1 MNSIRLAIFWG
12 TLAWAET
19 GDVDT
24 SSCNISLPWTVSK
37 TDYSDVSDTV
47 FASLF
52 QCPGDLNGCGDRTLL
67 TCQEATYV
75 RTCSCASNCRVYRDC
90 CWETGI
96 DKAEADFPESS
107 CVVVDLYKSVRK
119 FLYMVTGCL
128 PSWPNDDVR
137 EACEKPGHF
146 NETFYQIPVTSSSDM
161 TYNLSIFCLF
171 LKVVVFSI
179 YKDARSFS
187 SKCTLCLSITLLMT
201 QLVFL
206 LVNSFKVSRAVC
218 TASAMLVHYGFLSTF
233 FWTSVLSFD
242 IWRGITAV
250 NLSSTRKRTLALY
263 CVVAWGA
270 PMIIVTVAAM
280 VNWLAPTSLVSPLY
294 GVSSCWI
301 GSIWAQITYFLAPMA
316 VLLVIGIVLY
326 LNTVFYIRKTTGHA
340 RDFEFKDGVQQ
351 SQHSHM
357 AFPLRPRA
365 ETTPA
370 FYKSTADLFDKLSVH
385 VSREEILEA
394 PASRLVER
402 LVAADQQPPPPGA
415 VQPYPWLALTSST
428 LPDHVRDFEWLK
440 GWGVLPTKDRLFRWG
455 VVRDAQ
461 CVNCGAIETNAHV
474 VRDCVPAR
482 DLWRIIQRS
491 FRDLGVDVYVTRGR
505 CPRGAFPLL
514 LVAIC
519 EWVLWRNRC
528 VATAQRQRR
537 RALWPLLWDI
547 RKELTAYLDDQR
559 FSLGEQEFLRR
570 WSCRYL
576 SVIASPVST
585 ELEMVVMDWLGKAI
599 ELPDHF
605 LFSTPGIHG
614 GGVIQ
619 STASECTLT
628 AVLAAKTKMTT
639 QVLQQ
644 NPSLTPC
651 QVWDKLVVYT
661 SCQAHSS
668 VERAALLASVRL
680 HVVSTDDELSVRG
693 ATLLKVIQEDRKLG
707 FIPMAVR

>member
-12 TLAWAET
+12 TLAWAEA
-19 GDVDT
+19 GDVDK

-37 TDYSDVSDTV
+37 TDYTDVSDTV
-47 FASLF
+47 FESLF

-67 TCQEATYV
+67 TCQQATYV

-96 DKAEADFPESS
+96 DKAEADFPESC
-107 CVVVDLYKSVRK
+107 CVVVDLYESVRK

-146 NETFYQIPVTSSSDM
+146 NETFYQIPVTSSSDI
-161 TYNLSIFCLF
+161 TYKNGYCALCNYDL
-171 LKVVVFSI
+171 VVVFSI

-351 SQHSHM
+351 NQHSHM
-357 AFPLRPRA
+357 ALYVR
-365 ETTPA
+365 
-370 FYKSTADLFDKLSVH
+370 
-385 VSREEILEA
+385 
-394 PASRLVER
+394 
-402 LVAADQQPPPPGA
+402 
-415 VQPYPWLALTSST
+415 LALIMGAT
-428 LPDHVRDFEWLK
+428 
-440 GWGVLPTKDRLFRWG
+440 WGVGF
-455 VVRDAQ
+455 
-461 CVNCGAIETNAHV
+461 
-474 VRDCVPAR
+474 
-482 DLWRIIQRS
+482 
-491 FRDLGVDVYVTRGR
+491 LGVFVDSTVTDILVIVLVGLQGVYLFF
-505 CPRGAFPLL
+505 AFKDHKHFCSS
-514 LVAIC
+514 ISK
-519 EWVLWRNRC
+519 
-528 VATAQRQRR
+528 
-537 RALWPLLWDI
+537 
-547 RKELTAYLDDQR
+547 RKISSSAVGQSNGT
-559 FSLGEQEFLRR
+559 F
-570 WSCRYL
+570 
-576 SVIASPVST
+576 ST
-585 ELEMVVMDWLGKAI
+585 EE
-599 ELPDHF
+599 P
-605 LFSTPGIHG
+605 
-614 GGVIQ
+614 Q
-619 STASECTLT
+619 SKRL
-628 AVLAAKTKMTT
+628 
-639 QVLQQ
+639 
-644 NPSLTPC
+644 SL
-651 QVWDKLVVYT
+651 
-661 SCQAHSS
+661 
-668 VERAALLASVRL
+668 
-680 HVVSTDDELSVRG
+680 
-693 ATLLKVIQEDRKLG
+693 
-707 FIPMAVR
+707 

>member
-1 MNSIRLAIFWG
+1 MREQHWTQAKPWTMNSIRLAIFWG
-12 TLAWAET
+12 TLAWAEA

-24 SSCNISLPWTVSK
+24 SSCNISIPWTVSK
-37 TDYSDVSDTV
+37 TDYTDVSDTV
-47 FASLF
+47 FESLF

-67 TCQEATYV
+67 TCQQATYV

-96 DKAEADFPESS
+96 DKAEADFPESC

-146 NETFYQIPVTSSSDM
+146 NETFYQIPVTSSSDI
-161 TYNLSIFCLF
+161 TYKNGYCALCNYDLVNTTFWNATVTPPSTKAYLQLPDIITNQPYLHLRPCGDSPNDTCPDGTPESIVKKCKTFYAPVTVSQDPESLVYRNVYCAMCNGVDLSTLSCKPAEQLSNFSINSRHRGHHRRPGPNLVSIFHPVLRTQNCYVQHGRRCFIKSRPKLFRRRHDANSTNQTTRRHQRRRFYTVQNYLTIVCVSLSICCLF

-294 GVSSCWI
+294 GISSCWI

-357 AFPLRPRA
+357 A
-365 ETTPA
+365 
-370 FYKSTADLFDKLSVH
+370 LFV
-385 VSREEILEA
+385 R
-394 PASRLVER
+394 
-402 LVAADQQPPPPGA
+402 
-415 VQPYPWLALTSST
+415 LALIMGAT
-428 LPDHVRDFEWLK
+428 
-440 GWGVLPTKDRLFRWG
+440 WGVGF
-455 VVRDAQ
+455 
-461 CVNCGAIETNAHV
+461 
-474 VRDCVPAR
+474 
-482 DLWRIIQRS
+482 
-491 FRDLGVDVYVTRGR
+491 LGVFVDSTVTDILVIVLVGLQGVYLFF
-505 CPRGAFPLL
+505 AFKDHKHFCSS
-514 LVAIC
+514 IS
-519 EWVLWRNRC
+519 
-528 VATAQRQRR
+528 RR
-537 RALWPLLWDI
+537 KISSSAVGQSNG
-547 RKELTAYLDDQR
+547 T
-559 FSLGEQEFLRR
+559 F
-570 WSCRYL
+570 
-576 SVIASPVST
+576 ST
-585 ELEMVVMDWLGKAI
+585 EE
-599 ELPDHF
+599 P
-605 LFSTPGIHG
+605 
-614 GGVIQ
+614 Q
-619 STASECTLT
+619 SKRL
-628 AVLAAKTKMTT
+628 
-639 QVLQQ
+639 
-644 NPSLTPC
+644 SL
-651 QVWDKLVVYT
+651 
-661 SCQAHSS
+661 
-668 VERAALLASVRL
+668 
-680 HVVSTDDELSVRG
+680 
-693 ATLLKVIQEDRKLG
+693 
-707 FIPMAVR
+707 